1 MSNRTFWQVNA
12 EVSCC
17 LIVCAP
23 VCRTSVTCK
32 LQAFCR
38 RSIADDQQVAA
49 AKSIIELQ
57 ADSRTPAFTT
67 VRCGLRGNSNPGF
80 VQIHTGYDINDTSV
94 ATPRLLEASN
104 GFKGLDGWAPRGE
117 KLSCSVAGVI
127 FVFAF
132 FCGVRQLEAVA
143 G

>member
-1 MSNRTFWQVNA
+1 MSNRAFWQVNA

-23 VCRTSVTCK
+23 VCRASVTCK

-49 AKSIIELQ
+49 AKSIIGLQ

-67 VRCGLRGNSNPGF
+67 VRCGL
-80 VQIHTGYDINDTSV
+80 
-94 ATPRLLEASN
+94 
-104 GFKGLDGWAPRGE
+104 
-117 KLSCSVAGVI
+117 
-127 FVFAF
+127 
-132 FCGVRQLEAVA
+132 
-143 G
+143 